1 MDFFGIGPLELFF
14 VVLIA
19 LIVLGPRDMVKA
31 GRTLGR
37 ILRTVVQSDTW
48 RTVLGFSRYIR
59 NLPTQLMRDANLE
72 DDVKTLQAETQQI
85 RRELDMNAVKK
96 DIQRAQQE
104 LAKESSDALADW
116 TTPPEEEQAPSIRPP
131 GIPSGAPPASTPA
144 QKSPPSAAEENAANP
159 QPATSTGDPSPA
171 NE

>member
-1 MDFFGIGPLELFF
+1 MDFFGIGPLELFL

-37 ILRTVVQSDTW
+37 ILRNIVQSDTW
-48 RTVLGFSRYIR
+48 RAVQTISRDMR
-59 NLPTQLMRDANLE
+59 NLPTRLIREANLE
-72 DDVKTLQAETQQI
+72 DEVKALQVETQQI
-85 RRELDMNAVKK
+85 RRQLDMSEVQK

-116 TTPPEEEQAPSIRPP
+116 TTPPEEETPSIRPP
-131 GIPSGAPPASTPA
+131 GIPGEASPGSAPA
-144 QKSPPSAAEENAANP
+144 QKAPGGASSQTNPGSQHPSVANE
-159 QPATSTGDPSPA
+159 QSPA
-171 NE
+171 SE